1 MFTFISWIKK
11 GIYPI
16 FGVSSSDLELD
27 ISKKLYFFTA
37 IALST
42 IFTVFTIHQLI
53 QGAYL
58 FALLQFCIVACTFI
72 SWLLFRKTGS
82 TNLAGSF
89 LLCFAVIVSFLNTF
103 WMGGLH
109 APSLHLWPLVPLFTT
124 VTMTFSYACFWTAI
138 YVMMSLFFY
147 FAAQM
152 GMNFT
157 PRVTPD
163 AIESI
168 RIVAIVTAHILILT
182 VINYVRRI
190 NRNYRFVIAKQ
201 KDEKTNLVRVLTH
214 DVATPMTILK
224 TSIRRLEKQMTGPSV
239 DLQRMSHSIQV
250 ISSIFEHVRELE
262 AISSGKKEMVLQ
274 KVNLVD
280 IFDEL
285 KELHINALESK
296 QINFS
301 IEYKN
306 LGGTFQVMADRK
318 SLCYQV
324 LNNLISNSIKFTDPG
339 GSIKVL
345 VESNFGVTKC
355 SIMDTGIGIPQE
367 IILNLFNTSVKTTRT
382 GTSGE
387 TGTGFGMPIVKNYIE
402 KFNGKIEVHSALK
415 SENATNHGTTITIT
429 LPNVAA

>member
-1 MFTFISWIKK
+1 MHNLINWFKK

-27 ISKKLYFFTA
+27 ISKKLYFFTV
-37 IALST
+37 IALTT
-42 IFTVFTIHQLI
+42 IFTVFALHQLT

-58 FALLQFCIVACTFI
+58 FALLQFCIVVCTFI
-72 SWLLFRKTGS
+72 SWLIFRKTGS
-82 TNLAGSF
+82 TNFAGSF
-89 LLCFAVIVSFLNTF
+89 LLFFAAAISFYNSY

-124 VTMTFSYACFWTAI
+124 VAMTFSYACFWTTV
-138 YVMMSLFFY
+138 YVLMSLFFY
-147 FAAQM
+147 FAPSIGITFQPQIS
-152 GMNFT
+152 GD
-157 PRVTPD
+157 V
-163 AIESI
+163 IENI
-168 RIVAIVTAHILILT
+168 RIVAIVTVHTLILI
-182 VINYVRRI
+182 VINYVRSV
-190 NRNYRFVIAKQ
+190 NKNYRTVIAKQ

-224 TSIRRLEKQMTGPSV
+224 TSIRRLEKQTPTPSV

-262 AISSGKKEMVLQ
+262 AISSGKKEMILQ

-285 KELHINALESK
+285 KELHLNTLEAK
-296 QINFS
+296 HIHFS

-324 LNNLISNSIKFTDPG
+324 LNNLITNSIKFTDPG

-367 IILNLFNTSVKTTRT
+367 TILNLFNTSAKTTRT

-415 SENATNHGTTITIT
+415 SENVTNHGTTITIT